1 MPPRP
6 RQNRQAYSKVAKDW
20 LQSQKL
26 HRIRMGCRN
35 ICCSKE
41 DQWGIRWGRQKRL
54 EFFRRSEGYAGQQR
68 RGKQQWTGYA
78 DADPTSTRHELTACA
93 GSCQSSRMRRPFD
106 GEHGLP
112 LRIFF
117 ILMILTLYRSFHEF
131 SHEFTFSYCSTCKS
145 DYFFASISFPRNG
158 IRCNCTGWVGESG
171 IRC

>member
-117 ILMILTLYRSFHEF
+117 HYYDTNTLQIISRILSRIYFLLLFNVQVRLFFCKYQF
-131 SHEFTFSYCSTCKS
+131 STEWY
-145 DYFFASISFPRNG
+145 PM
-158 IRCNCTGWVGESG
+158 
-171 IRC
+171 